1 MCGEKR
7 LNGYYFSDSLGSP
20 PRVRGKGESP
30 EKGENGL
37 RITPACAGKRWFS
50 ARYTSAFWDHP
61 RVCGEKIGHA
71 LALRRL
77 LGSPPRVRG
86 KVRNARIKYLNVRI
100 TPACAGKSMAWMPT
114 SISRRDHPRVCGE
127 KWCLGMHCMCDR
139 GSPPRVRGK
148 VQFSR
153 LRDFHGRITPACAG
167 KRETDFPGICPAGDH
182 PRVCGEK
189 RYCSPCVT
197 TGAGSPPRVRG
208 KGFQH
213 AAEKCGRRI
222 TPACAGKS

>member
-37 RITPACAGKRWFS
+37 RITPACAGKRPGCRKQTLP
-50 ARYTSAFWDHP
+50 AGDHP

-127 KWCLGMHCMCDR
+127 KQSYHGHTRSGL

-148 VQFSR
+148 AVCIHTRRASR
-153 LRDFHGRITPACAG
+153 GITPACAG
-167 KRETDFPGICPAGDH
+167 KSGVWGCTVCATEDH

-189 RYCSPCVT
+189 FNFRGSGTFMV
-197 TGAGSPPRVRG
+197 GSPPRVRG
-208 KGFQH
+208 KD
-213 AAEKCGRRI
+213 
-222 TPACAGKS
+222 